1 MRSQE
6 LALAQTQMQDKRAVI
21 EAELAADKAKRQ
33 YDLQKPLFEKGFV
46 AGKVF
51 RDTRDEYLAAEKRA
65 EVLRQGQA
73 VNQRLQTSQLAQL
86 RASHASLSGSLDIAR
101 HTHDT
106 PNLRAAHSGPPPADN
121 ERGTCGERE

>member
-1 MRSQE
+1 MVQKGQLLAVLSNSDLQLSLLARQTEVSREVNSMRSQE

-51 RDTRDEYLAAEKRA
+51 RDTRDEYLRSE
-65 EVLRQGQA
+65 EHTSELQSLMHNSYA
-73 VNQRLQTSQLAQL
+73 VFCLKKKQSYIPVPV
-86 RASHASLSGSLDIAR
+86 S
-101 HTHDT
+101 
-106 PNLRAAHSGPPPADN
+106 
-121 ERGTCGERE
+121 